1 MEFYGLELK
10 TWIILIGIFFLLF
23 IIASQIVANNDYKRP
38 IYIGCFILVVWGLYH
53 FFRLSFYPNLLY
65 YLASF
70 LDFSPTYLQGF
81 KALRYKFLQ

>member
-1 MEFYGLELK
+1 MEFYGLELI

-23 IIASQIVANNDYKRP
+23 IIASQIVASNDYKRP

-65 YLASF
+65 YLIAPAGISGF
-70 LDFSPTYLQGF
+70 LNNNIQVKIQT
-81 KALRYKFLQ
+81 